1 VIDIDGFVHK
11 LRADLDRL
19 LRIIIVHPDKVQIR
33 ANIETP
39 VEGYVGPSSTAGIY
53 FKSGSVGIATT
64 APEQR
69 LTVVIDS
76 TSNAQGIAVK
86 AYQATG
92 NGSQPAFTWLNNSG
106 TKKWAQYLNVAD
118 SSLNINNGSTD
129 CVTILTGGNVG
140 IATTAPTAPLSVSE
154 KCAMNSTGG
163 FMVKLTNKTGGNSVK
178 GEVVT
183 TDSTTNNAVKKIVV
197 DVPNPIGVFFES
209 GIADGAE
216 AWVVVSGIADVYFV
230 GNTTRGHI
238 ARGFETADG
247 ASYVTGQAMSE
258 AVPTSPFSVDKHFYE
273 MGHVLETRTG
283 AGLSKV
289 VLHFN

>member
-1 VIDIDGFVHK
+1 LIDIEGFVTK

-33 ANIETP
+33 SNIETP

-53 FKSGSVGIATT
+53 FKSNKYGFGTVSPAYIIDAQSSGGVIIRAAGGTDAAEGSVFYAEATIAMGDKCGILGTGTSHDAWVYSYSKDLHFSASSAT
-64 APEQR
+64 PHV
-69 LTVVIDS
+69 TVY
-76 TSNAQGIAVK
+76 T
-86 AYQATG
+86 
-92 NGSQPAFTWLNNSG
+92 NGT
-106 TKKWAQYLNVAD
+106 VA
-118 SSLNINNGSTD
+118 
-129 CVTILTGGNVG
+129 
-140 IATTAPTAPLSVSE
+140 VSE
-154 KCAMNSTGG
+154 KCAMNATGG

-216 AWVVVSGIADVYFV
+216 AWIVVSGIADVYFV